1 MSTKTLRRFNYFGFF
16 LSITIFLFGI
26 KANAQSSW
34 NSQDWGYRRAITVS
48 NSTGNLLT
56 NFQIKVTLNNSFDF
70 NRCKM
75 DGSDIRFTS
84 DDSQTLIPYWIE
96 EWNPT
101 GTSATIWVKVP
112 SVPTSGTQI
121 FMYYQNLSAT
131 SIQNGKNVFEFFDD
145 FENWPTNTSSWVD
158 KGLLITPKADLS
170 CAVYDGKLYAIG
182 GYNNTGSDSRA
193 ETYEYNPGT
202 NTWIRKA
209 DMPTPRWGPI
219 AVEFNG
225 KIHVFAGMLNGVGV
239 ANHEIYDPVLDT
251 WESRTLGNPLNIP
264 KYGASGVV
272 HPDVLYFP
280 SGKDGYKYW
289 MSYTPYP
296 PQSKENASIIRS
308 NDGITWTDAGI
319 INPVIPAGTS
329 GSWNDLENPD
339 PDMIYVA
346 NLDKWFMVWDG
357 GDAATNSRKIALAY
371 STDGKTWTQYNG
383 SAVNGNT
390 NPVILSGD
398 DINGQPWERSGSYSK
413 TCTPT
418 LFYEGGTFYL
428 YYAEEASGNNRGK
441 VGLATFAWDN
451 SSNSIINLDRNSS
464 NPIIDLPE
472 DINFKS
478 GCGHLDIS
486 KNPNTNEY
494 YLYIVRE
501 LLSSSSYELALLTS
515 TDKINWTN
523 QGKVLERG
531 LASEWDATNIYRS
544 APVVNSQ
551 GEIVFF
557 DNKIR
562 LFYSAFGNPGI
573 GIADIPSSGSPIKF
587 TGLGPQDVPAGLA
600 DQGLMGVKLGDKIH
614 LFYKQNHYEYDPVTD
629 IYTQKANVPTP
640 RTWGTC
646 AVYNNKIY
654 ILGGYSYGSP
664 SGATNVNEVY
674 DPGTDSWTTM
684 APMPISKYGVTRE
697 NPVINGKIYVTHG
710 LNGGFHVDNY
720 AYDPETNT
728 WAQKSSATHMRDG
741 VGCGVINNKLYVV
754 GGRADQVGPY
764 GVLFNEEYN
773 PLTDAASPLQWT
785 LSNPVKVKTDP
796 SAKYEGNNG
805 LIVENDV
812 NVEQYAL
819 HTQAFGKVAVDVYW
833 NITTAYG
840 INDANLQPQGRI
852 VLTGNAAD
860 GSLYFYEQSGA
871 PRFRWYNGSLNPLQ
885 DGNWNTWNKITII
898 RDGANSKVQING
910 TTYPVTCAAT
920 NTDRVFLGIY
930 WPTRE
935 FFDLVRVRKY
945 ASPEPSSALGSEET
959 LKFTILASAGSE
971 GSISPSG
978 SVIVNYGGSQTFTIS
993 SNAGYHI
1000 ADILV
1005 DGISAGVLS
1014 SYTFNNVIVNH
1025 TISAS
1030 FAINTYTITAT
1041 VGANG
1046 TVTPPGIT
1054 TINYGGSQTFTIS
1067 PSVGYQVADVL
1078 VDGSSVGAVLSH
1090 TFTNVTAN
1098 HTISASF
1105 NILAPT
1111 PTHYVSLSGTNIS
1124 PYSSLATAA
1133 NNIQSA
1139 VDAADTGDLI
1149 LVGNGTYTLTTNI
1162 SVTKSVTIRSV
1173 NGYTLTI
1180 IDGNNSTRCF
1190 YINHANAVIDG
1201 FTITHGSNLSGY
1213 GGGVQ
1218 CDNGTVQN
1226 CIIENNAARDGGGVA
1241 LDNSGMVINCIIRNN
1256 TADWGGGVRCFNGTV
1271 RGSLITGN
1279 TATPHGGGI
1288 NIWSGGIVQNCT
1300 ITNNTAT
1307 DGAGIRLWNN
1317 GVVENSIIYFNTG
1330 SSNYIIDAGTGNSLS
1345 YSCTTPLYTGTG
1357 NITNDP
1363 QFVNAGTGDYH
1374 LLATSTLIN
1383 VGSNQAWMTGAND
1396 LGGNNRIFGGT
1407 VDIGAYEYS
1416 IANFSIIAGAG
1427 SGGSISPNGSVN
1439 VASGSNQTFTITHD
1453 AGYHIADVLVD
1464 GISVGAVS
1472 SHTFTNVTANHTIAA
1487 GFAINTYTLTITS
1500 VNGTVTKNP
1509 DQTNFSHG
1517 STVQLTAAPT
1527 FGYTFTGWSGDAAG
1541 STNPLTVTMDGNKNI
1556 TANFTTD
1563 NNNTYVEIGSTSSS
1577 AGSSIT
1583 IPVRVHFA
1591 SGANIPRYILQ
1602 GKIIF
1607 DPTKLAY
1614 RSNSIGAL
1622 FTAMGWIFTGYSTT
1636 AGEFDFS
1643 ATGYNVISSDGI
1655 LFNLNFDVISNTNG
1669 STQITSLPSYWLSN
1683 NSNTPALFSAINP
1696 GTITIT
1702 SQSSSS
1708 VAGDVDGNFN
1718 VNFNDAIA
1726 IINHVFNVFSLHG
1739 QALLNA
1745 DVDHSGNITLADAV
1759 GVIFYCTFGDWDYSL
1774 SILFPLTNAYLSV
1787 DNPVVNNSVVVL
1799 PLNIKNAENVRS
1811 LEVTVDYDATKF
1823 DFQSFSAGVNSSN
1836 TITKASQVSPGQAKF
1851 VFASSELIN
1860 NNFTAGSIT
1869 LKNKNGTLVNG
1880 GSIRTSYKINDGKEV
1895 TGTSI
1900 NTGVT
1905 GIEND
1910 YGNGIPSK
1918 FELVQNY
1925 PNPFNP
1931 TTIIDFRIPI
1941 TGYYTVKVFNAIGQ
1955 TVRVLAEK
1963 EFSVG
1968 NYKVTFDGNN
1978 LSSGI
1983 YFYQLFGNGV
1993 NLIRKM
1999 MLIK

>member
-1 MSTKTLRRFNYFGFF
+1 MGTKILRRVNYFELF
-16 LSITIFLFGI
+16 LTITIFLFGTTT
-26 KANAQSSW
+26 NAQSGW
-34 NSQDWGYRRAITVS
+34 NSNDWGYRRAITVS

-70 NRCKM
+70 SRCKT

-209 DMPTPRWGPI
+209 DLPTPRWGPI

-371 STDGKTWTQYNG
+371 SADGKTWTQYNG
-383 SAVNGNT
+383 NAVNGNT

-398 DINGQPWERSGSYSK
+398 DIHGQPWEISGSYSK

-418 LFYEGGTFYL
+418 LFYESGTFYL
-428 YYAEEASGNNRGK
+428 FYAEEASGNNRGK

-451 SSNSIINLDRNSS
+451 TTNSIINLDRNSS

-478 GCGHLDIS
+478 GGGHLDIS

-494 YLYIVRE
+494 HLYIVRE
-501 LLSSSSYELALLTS
+501 LLSSASYELALLTS

-531 LASEWDATNIYRS
+531 LASEWDATHIYRS

-587 TGLGPQDVPAGLA
+587 TGSGPQNVPAGLA

-614 LFYKQNHYEYDPVTD
+614 LFYKQNHYEYDPATD
-629 IYTQKANVPTP
+629 TYTQKANVPTP

-674 DPGTDSWTTM
+674 DPGTNSWTTM

-710 LNGGFHVDNY
+710 LNGGFHIDNY
-720 AYDPETNT
+720 AYDPESNT
-728 WAQKSSATHMRDG
+728 WSQKSSATHMRDG

-764 GVLFNEEYN
+764 GVLFNEEYD

-785 LSNPVKVKTDP
+785 LSNPAKVKTDP

-805 LIVENDV
+805 LMVENDV

-819 HTQAFGKVAVDVYW
+819 HTQAFGKVAVDVFW

-840 INDANLQPQGRI
+840 ISDANLQPQGRI
-852 VLTGNAAD
+852 VLSAAPAD
-860 GSLYFYEQSGA
+860 GSLYFYQQSGA
-871 PRFRWYNGSLNPLQ
+871 PRFRWYNGSLNHLQ
-885 DGNWNTWNKITII
+885 DGNWNTWNKVTII
-898 RDGANSKVQING
+898 RDGVNSKVQING

-920 NTDRVFLGIY
+920 NTDRVFLGIF

-945 ASPEPSSALGSEET
+945 ADPAPTSVIDAEQSLDLTITATSGSD
-959 LKFTILASAGSE
+959 
-971 GSISPSG
+971 GSISPQG
-978 SVIVNYGGSQTFTIS
+978 NVIVNYGENQTFTVS
-993 SNAGYHI
+993 PNAGYHI
-1000 ADILV
+1000 
-1005 DGISAGVLS
+1005 
-1014 SYTFNNVIVNH
+1014 
-1025 TISAS
+1025 
-1030 FAINTYTITAT
+1030 
-1041 VGANG
+1041 
-1046 TVTPPGIT
+1046 
-1054 TINYGGSQTFTIS
+1054 
-1067 PSVGYQVADVL
+1067 ADVL
-1078 VDGSSVGAVLSH
+1078 VDGSSVGA
-1090 TFTNVTAN
+1090 
-1098 HTISASF
+1098 
-1105 NILAPT
+1105 
-1111 PTHYVSLSGTNIS
+1111 
-1124 PYSSLATAA
+1124 
-1133 NNIQSA
+1133 
-1139 VDAADTGDLI
+1139 
-1149 LVGNGTYTLTTNI
+1149 LT
-1162 SVTKSVTIRSV
+1162 
-1173 NGYTLTI
+1173 
-1180 IDGNNSTRCF
+1180 
-1190 YINHANAVIDG
+1190 
-1201 FTITHGSNLSGY
+1201 
-1213 GGGVQ
+1213 
-1218 CDNGTVQN
+1218 
-1226 CIIENNAARDGGGVA
+1226 
-1241 LDNSGMVINCIIRNN
+1241 
-1256 TADWGGGVRCFNGTV
+1256 
-1271 RGSLITGN
+1271 
-1279 TATPHGGGI
+1279 
-1288 NIWSGGIVQNCT
+1288 
-1300 ITNNTAT
+1300 
-1307 DGAGIRLWNN
+1307 
-1317 GVVENSIIYFNTG
+1317 
-1330 SSNYIIDAGTGNSLS
+1330 
-1345 YSCTTPLYTGTG
+1345 
-1357 NITNDP
+1357 
-1363 QFVNAGTGDYH
+1363 
-1374 LLATSTLIN
+1374 
-1383 VGSNQAWMTGAND
+1383 
-1396 LGGNNRIFGGT
+1396 
-1407 VDIGAYEYS
+1407 
-1416 IANFSIIAGAG
+1416 
-1427 SGGSISPNGSVN
+1427 
-1439 VASGSNQTFTITHD
+1439 
-1453 AGYHIADVLVD
+1453 
-1464 GISVGAVS
+1464 

-1487 GFAINTYTLTITS
+1487 SFAINTYTLTITS
-1500 VNGTVTKNP
+1500 ANGTVTKNP
-1509 DQTNFSHG
+1509 DQVNYNHG
-1517 STVQLTAAPT
+1517 STVQLTATPAV
-1527 FGYTFTGWSGDAAG
+1527 GYSFSSWSGDASG

-1556 TANFTTD
+1556 TANFTL
-1563 NNNTYVEIGSTSSS
+1563 NTYTVTITSLNGAVTKNPDQASYNYGTDVTLTATADIGYHFLGWSGDASGNTNPLLVTMNGNKNINANFLPLNVIAFDDFNRADESPFTVGGNWVKAFGSGYVNLSNNQVAGISGEALYYWQGGGSFDNTRQFARARVVNANGQVGLMLLGGTNQALNVAWNTGTLYIYWYLNGSHQGELAHVSSTIHDGDIIEAVLDGGIIYAKINGTIVHSVANTTSLTSGNPGFEFYQGGAIFDDWEAGTPPLSSYTITASAGAGGTITPTGSVNVNSGSSQTFTIAPDADYHIADVLVDGISVGAVSSYTFNNVIADHSISANFAINTYTLTITSVNGTVAKNPDLANYSHGTIVQLTATPSAGYTFSGWSGDATGSTNPLTVTMDGNKNITANFAVDNSTYIIIAS
-1577 AGSSIT
+1577 ASANAGARIT
-1583 IPVRVHFA
+1583 IPVSVHFG
-1591 SGANIPRYILQ
+1591 SDANIPQYILQ

-1614 RSNSIGAL
+1614 RTNSIGAL
-1622 FTAMGWIFTGYSTT
+1622 FSSMGWTFTGYSNT
-1636 AGEFDFS
+1636 AGQFDFT
-1643 ATGYNVISSDGI
+1643 ATGYNLILTDGI
-1655 LFNLNFDVISNTNG
+1655 LFNLTFDVISNTNG
-1669 STQITSLPSYWLSN
+1669 STQITSLPSYWLCN
-1683 NSNTPALFSAINP
+1683 NSNTPALFSSITP
-1696 GTITIT
+1696 GTINIT
-1702 SQSSSS
+1702 SQSTSI
-1708 VAGDVDGNFN
+1708 AFGDVDENFN
-1718 VNFNDAIA
+1718 VDFSDAVA
-1726 IINHVFNVFSLHG
+1726 IIYHVFNVFPLHG

-1759 GVIFYCTFGDWDYSL
+1759 GVILYCTFGDWSYSL
-1774 SILFPLTNAYLSV
+1774 SILFPLTNAYLSI
-1787 DNPVVNNSVVVL
+1787 DNPVINNKGVVL
-1799 PLNIKNAENVRS
+1799 PLNIKNADNVRS
-1811 LEVTVDYDATKF
+1811 LEVTVEYDPTKF
-1823 DFQSFSAGVNSSN
+1823 SYESFSAGINSSN
-1836 TITKASQVSPGQAKF
+1836 TITKASLVSPGQAKF
-1851 VFASSELIN
+1851 VFASSKLMN
-1860 NNFTAGSIT
+1860 DDFTVGSVT
-1869 LKNKNGTLVNG
+1869 LKTKNGTLVNG
-1880 GSIRTSYKINDGKEV
+1880 GSIKTSYKINDGKEV
-1895 TGTSI
+1895 AGTSI

-1905 GIEND
+1905 DVAGD
-1910 YGNGIPSK
+1910 YGHGIPSK
-1918 FELVQNY
+1918 FELIQNY

-1931 TTIIDFRIPI
+1931 TTVIDFRIPVN
-1941 TGYYTVKVFNAIGQ
+1941 GYYVVKVFNAIGQ
-1955 TVRVLAEK
+1955 TVSVLAEK